1 MVLEP
6 YREAFGDKHEG
17 CMTGG
22 DIPPHRVLF
31 HAYTYQ
37 YHLMEFSVILTSI
50 VSVTISL
57 FISTEK
63 PPSQLEYVTNLE
75 RGRLMTRLW
84 LPSVSFHD
92 FFRWSIWDHN
102 VNLQH
107 EDDENPSQFSC
118 YAFQVGSQSLI
129 YDRCRAGEGGTVC

>member
-22 DIPPHRVLF
+22 DIPPHRILF

-37 YHLMEFSVILTSI
+37 YHLMEFSVILISI

-57 FISTEK
+57 LIRTER
-63 PPSQLEYVTNLE
+63 PPSA
-75 RGRLMTRLW
+75 R
-84 LPSVSFHD
+84 
-92 FFRWSIWDHN
+92 IC
-102 VNLQH
+102 H
-107 EDDENPSQFSC
+107 EPRKGKVDDS
-118 YAFQVGSQSLI
+118 SLASLYI
-129 YDRCRAGEGGTVC
+129 LS